1 MAIIKLWI
9 VFPNLTLQ
17 ANKHLIN
24 TLINGVMGLIW
35 LLSKLENG
43 KIFDIYL
50 MNINMHILNSYY
62 IISYILVYMN

>member
-1 MAIIKLWI
+1 
-9 VFPNLTLQ
+9 
-17 ANKHLIN
+17 
-24 TLINGVMGLIW
+24 MGLIW